1 MSNARADNP
10 EFFNDSIIQVL
21 LPAPVVPR
29 AETEVAAPKQWR
41 RQLPNPLSYEPP
53 SYAVRLDPPF
63 CTVLFDSIAADTL
76 PGFPRYIPTTERDS
90 MLAVAEAELREDS
103 IARTIT
109 IVRPSNTC
117 VGVDPQPREQ
127 NYSNSTAL
135 SGLLAGV
142 LALAALSSNSIR
154 RTLKRYRR
162 DLWSIRKRRNVF
174 DDSKSVSLRA
184 AIILAVIFCV
194 FGGVVLYNIP
204 FRPSHP
210 SFGGA
215 VIAMEILAGY
225 YVAQLCAYMLIGY
238 AFTTP
243 LGIRH
248 WLRGFT
254 ASQAYA
260 AIGLVI
266 PALLI
271 INLPELHNILVIVSL
286 AIYFGFRIVFVSK
299 GFRIFYRN
307 FESWLYFILYL
318 CSIEI
323 IPPVGIM
330 LLLQS
335 ILSGTL

>member
-1 MSNARADNP
+1 MPTPGAENTDH
-10 EFFNDSIIQVL
+10 FNDSIIQIL
-21 LPAPVVPR
+21 LPAPVVPS
-29 AETEVAAPKQWR
+29 AHEEIVAPKQWR
-41 RQLPNPLSYEPP
+41 RPLPQPESYEPP
-53 SYAVRLDPPF
+53 SYAVPLNPPF
-63 CTVLFDSIAADTL
+63 CTVLFDSIAVDTVS
-76 PGFPRYIPTTERDS
+76 GMARYIPVAERDS
-90 MLAVAEAELREDS
+90 IAARAEAEIREDS
-103 IARTIT
+103 IARAIT
-109 IVRPSNTC
+109 VVRPSNTH
-117 VGVDPQPREQ
+117 VGVDPQPLQQ
-127 NYSNSTAL
+127 NYSNSTGL

-142 LALAALSSNSIR
+142 LALAALSCNSIR

-184 AIILAVIFCV
+184 AIILAVTFCV

-210 SFGGA
+210 TFRGA
-215 VIAMEILAGY
+215 AIAMGILAAY
-225 YVAQLCAYMLIGY
+225 YVAQLCAYSLIGY

-266 PALLI
+266 PALLL
-271 INLPELHNILVIVSL
+271 INVPELHNILIIISL
-286 AIYFGFRIVFVSK
+286 TIYLGFRIVFISK

-307 FESWLYFILYL
+307 IESWLYFILYL